1 VEHGRVAAGALAEE
15 GDLLAVAA
23 KVGDVV
29 ADPLDG
35 EDLVLEADV
44 DAAGVEELRGG
55 EEAQRVEAILQFF
68 MSDGSHAITI
78 LENIPKRNDT
88 GELNRRIIT

>member
-1 VEHGRVAAGALAEE
+1 VEHGRVAACALAEE

-35 EDLVLEADV
+35 KDLVLEADV

-55 EEAQRVEAILQFF
+55 EEAQSVEAILQFF
-68 MSDGSHAITI
+68 MPDGSHAITI
-78 LENIPKRNDT
+78 LEKYTKNDT